1 MASVIVDVTGR
12 IARLFQDDPREF
24 VVRRNTLARDL
35 ARAGQKELS
44 TRIRSLTR
52 PSTSA
57 WLVNQ
62 LYWHE
67 RAEYDALLAAG
78 AAARDA
84 QQSRLSGRGGDLV
97 RALAERDAI
106 IGRLAGQAERLAAA
120 GGVAVSADVR
130 SRLRTTLEAIALRA
144 GDTSVSHGQLSEDVA
159 LPGLQALAGLVLRTD
174 QPETSAPR
182 PALALVEE
190 SSVRRDAREE
200 REALEQEL
208 AAVVAERELARVD
221 LTSARDAAEVADG
234 AVMAARQQVQAAQ
247 RALEAAQTRVQQA
260 ATFEAA
266 AVARAAATTAAA
278 AAAEQRDRDLDAR
291 EAAVSKRLQGL
302 AAARR
307 LPATTRSPQPQPL
320 QARSTKPRPPKP
332 RPPKLR

>member
-24 VVRRNTLARDL
+24 VAQRNTLARDL
-35 ARAGQKELS
+35 AKAGQRDLS

-67 RAEYDALLAAG
+67 RADYDALLAAG
-78 AAARDA
+78 AAAREA

-106 IGRLAGQAERLAAA
+106 IGRLVGQAERLAVA
-120 GGVAVSADVR
+120 GGVSLSADVR
-130 SRLRTTLEAIALRA
+130 TRLRTTLEAIALRA

-159 LPGLQALAGLVLRTD
+159 LPGLQALAGLVMRTE
-174 QPETSAPR
+174 QPEAQPPR
-182 PALALVEE
+182 PPLALVEE
-190 SSVRRDAREE
+190 SSARRDAREE

-208 AAVVAERELARVD
+208 AAVAAEREQAEVD
-221 LTSARDAAEVADG
+221 LATARDAAEVADG
-234 AVMAARQQVQAAQ
+234 AVMAARQQMQAAQ
-247 RALEAAQTRVQQA
+247 RALEAAQLRVQQA
-260 ATFEAA
+260 ETFEAS
-266 AVARAAATTAAA
+266 AVARAAATTTATAN
-278 AAAEQRDRDLDAR
+278 AEHRARDLRAR
-291 EAAVSKRLQGL
+291 EAAVIERLQGVT
-302 AAARR
+302 APRR
-307 LPATTRSPQPQPL
+307 RN
-320 QARSTKPRPPKP
+320 PKP
-332 RPPKLR
+332 R

>member
-24 VVRRNTLARDL
+24 VAGRNTLARDL
-35 ARAGQKELS
+35 AKAGQKDLS

-57 WLVNQ
+57 WIVNQ

-67 RAEYDALLAAG
+67 RADYDALLAAG
-78 AAARDA
+78 AAAREA

-106 IGRLAGQAERLAAA
+106 IGRLVGQAERLAAA
-120 GGVAVSADVR
+120 GGVTLSADVR
-130 SRLRTTLEAIALRA
+130 TRLRTTLEAIALRA

-159 LPGLQALAGLVLRTD
+159 LPGLQALAGLVMRAE
-174 QPETSAPR
+174 QPEAPPPR

-190 SSVRRDAREE
+190 SSARRDARAE
-200 REALEQEL
+200 REALEQAL
-208 AAVVAERELARVD
+208 AAVAAEREQAEVD
-221 LTSARDAAEVADG
+221 LATARDAAEVADG
-234 AVMAARQQVQAAQ
+234 AVMAARQQMQAAQ
-247 RALEAAQTRVQQA
+247 RALEAAQLRMQQA
-260 ATFEAA
+260 ETFEAS

-278 AAAEQRDRDLDAR
+278 TNAEQRARDLRAR
-291 EAAVSKRLQGL
+291 EAAVSERLQDVT
-302 AAARR
+302 ASRR
-307 LPATTRSPQPQPL
+307 RSPKPQPP
-320 QARSTKPRPPKP
+320 TPR
-332 RPPKLR
+332 